1 MIFCCSWR
9 PVLTSDHG
17 NRYFHETKIHMD
29 MAAFRTRMPRI
40 ISLETFRPSTVI
52 IDIYDYMKFSSDNSE
67 DEA

>member
-1 MIFCCSWR
+1 
-9 PVLTSDHG
+9 
-17 NRYFHETKIHMD
+17 MD